1 MLCPYNLLAECDC
14 SSSAAAH
21 HITKHEYGIFL
32 QLMAQL
38 ARCGV
43 IWPQIAPGDKIF
55 VTMFPSLGEG
65 LDSTKQFLPLT
76 NHATY
81 LISSTRHIDTNQQ
94 HGSTLRMRNAPT
106 HWRKGSEMSYIC
118 RDERLIYW
126 HKAIMEPFSAALCN
140 DWYHGVPRSARCPAV
155 SVAICCRR

>member
-1 MLCPYNLLAECDC
+1 MFCPDNLLAECDC

-21 HITKHEYGIFL
+21 HNTKHEYGIFL

-76 NHATY
+76 NHATF
-81 LISSTRHIDTNQQ
+81 LISSTSYVDTNQQ

-106 HWRKGSEMSYIC
+106 YFILDIYITTFLHWR
-118 RDERLIYW
+118 
-126 HKAIMEPFSAALCN
+126 
-140 DWYHGVPRSARCPAV
+140 
-155 SVAICCRR
+155 